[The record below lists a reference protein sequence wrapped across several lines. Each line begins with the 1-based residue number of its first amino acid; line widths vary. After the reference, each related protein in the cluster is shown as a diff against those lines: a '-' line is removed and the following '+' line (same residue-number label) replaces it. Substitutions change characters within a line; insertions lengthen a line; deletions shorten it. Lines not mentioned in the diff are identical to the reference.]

1 MAKSNPSESDGP
13 GIALEIDPATV
24 CFLIAKA
31 RAFDAKV
38 AADRDEVAQPA
49 EDDMHEA
56 LEDYGDDPL
65 AAEIREVIDDLNED
79 EQIEL
84 VALSWV
90 GRGDFLVEEWED
102 ALTAAR
108 DRHTGPSSI
117 YLLGMPLL
125 GDLLEEGF
133 TALGYS
139 CEDYE
144 IPV

>member
-1 MAKSNPSESDGP
+1 M
-13 GIALEIDPATV
+13 
-24 CFLIAKA
+24 
-31 RAFDAKV
+31 
-38 AADRDEVAQPA
+38 
-49 EDDMHEA
+49 
-56 LEDYGDDPL
+56 
-65 AAEIREVIDDLNED
+65 REVIDDLNED

-90 GRGDFLVEEWED
+90 GRGDFLAEEWDD

-108 DRHTGPSSI
+108 DRHTGPTST

-133 TALGYS
+133 TAVGHS

-144 IPV
+144 VPLSPPAPSPRLAPPCLRPPTLRLLGGGGSHRFHP